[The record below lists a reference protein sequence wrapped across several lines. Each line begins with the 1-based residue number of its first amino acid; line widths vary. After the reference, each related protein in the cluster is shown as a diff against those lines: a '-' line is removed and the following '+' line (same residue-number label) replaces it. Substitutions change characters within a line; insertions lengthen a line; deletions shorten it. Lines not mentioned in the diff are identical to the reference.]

1 MMIEPSTVQES
12 TLRENFILLKQKSQ
26 SLKTEATAARKE
38 KLKKLRDW
46 ILANRTAIKEAMFS
60 DFRKHPTEVEA
71 IELFSVL
78 SEIRKALVCLDDWV
92 APKSVITPLTM
103 MGSRSY
109 ILTEPR
115 GVCLILAPWNYPF
128 LLCVGPLVSALA
140 AGNTV
145 VIKPSEHTAHVS
157 AIINKMTR
165 EVFDPSIVS
174 CYEGGVEVSQKLLQ
188 LPFDHIFFT
197 GSPGVGK
204 VVMKAA
210 AENLASVTLELG
222 GKSPA
227 IIASDARIDEAAER
241 TAVSKFV
248 NNGQTCTAPDYV
260 LVDETVAE
268 DYIARLVEKI
278 KNHFLEDNQFIEQS
292 SNYCR
297 IVNDSQY
304 QRLNEL
310 LKEAL
315 NDGARVRWGGLHD
328 AASRFFHPTVLSNV
342 ATKSRLMC
350 EEIFGPVL
358 PVITFRKLEEA
369 IAFVNAKPKPLA
381 LYVFSQSASVQERV
395 LSETSSGG
403 ACINDC
409 GIHFFQHNLPF
420 GGVNHSGLGKSHG
433 YYGFLA
439 FSNQKS
445 VLKQRNGL
453 TSVKMLYPP
462 YTKRTAKIL
471 GWLFRFLSRS

>member
-1 MMIEPSTVQES
+1 MTEPSTVQES
-12 TLRENFILLKQKSQ
+12 TLRERFILLKQKSQ
-26 SLKTEATAARKE
+26 CLKTEPSAARKE
-38 KLKKLRDW
+38 RLKKVRDW
-46 ILANRTAIKEAMFS
+46 ILVNRNAVQEAMFA
-60 DFRKHPTEVEA
+60 DFRKHPMEVDA

-78 SEIRKALVCLDDWV
+78 SEIRKALACLDDWV
-92 APKSVITPLTM
+92 APKALATPLTLL
-103 MGSRSY
+103 GSRSY
-109 ILTEPR
+109 VLNEPR
-115 GVCLILAPWNYPF
+115 GVCLIMAPWNYPF
-128 LLCVGPLVSALA
+128 LLCIGPLISALA

-145 VIKPSEHTAHVS
+145 AIKPSEQTPHVS
-157 AIINKMTR
+157 TIIDKMVR

-174 CYEGGVEVSQKLLQ
+174 CFEGGRDVAQKLLK

-204 VVMKAA
+204 IVMKAA
-210 AENLASVTLELG
+210 AENLTSVTLELG

-227 IIASDARIDEAAER
+227 IIASDARIDDAAER

-248 NNGQTCTAPDYV
+248 NNGQTCIAPDYV
-260 LVDETVAE
+260 LVHETIAE
-268 DYIARLVEKI
+268 EYITKLIKKI
-278 KNHFLEDNQFIEQS
+278 KDLFLGDNELIEQS

-297 IVNDSQY
+297 IVNDGQY
-304 QRLNEL
+304 QRLEEL
-310 LKEAL
+310 LKAAL
-315 NDGARVRWGGLHD
+315 DDGAQVRWGGLHD

-342 ATKSRLMC
+342 ATTSKLLC

-358 PVITFRKLEEA
+358 PVITFQNLEEA
-369 IAFVNAKPKPLA
+369 IAFVNARPKPLA

-453 TSVKMLYPP
+453 TSAKMLYPP

-471 GWLFRFLSRS
+471 AWLFRFLSRS